1 MYKNVSRRVPDKR
14 NLRRMTRV
22 VVKVPYTIQ
31 RPLDIVDT
39 KIWGAHLWRV
49 LHILSLLATTD
60 AAKAVWSRL
69 PTDLDGALPCP
80 ECSQHFHE
88 WIRANP
94 LAVNETDA
102 IRDWVL
108 SLHNQVNAR
117 KQIAPWTA
125 EQIVATYGTLTV
137 ADAIAALAPLRE
149 MIGSRGL
156 QTLDELIRASTPA

>member
-1 MYKNVSRRVPDKR
+1 MYKNVSKRVPDKR
-14 NLRRMTRV
+14 NPRRMNRV
-22 VVKVPYTIQ
+22 VVKVPDTIQ

-39 KIWGAHLWRV
+39 KIWGAHLWRA

-60 AAKAVWSRL
+60 AAKAVWPRL
-69 PTDLDGALPCP
+69 PSDLDGALPCP

-94 LAVNETDA
+94 LTVTETDT

-125 EQIVATYGTLTV
+125 
-137 ADAIAALAPLRE
+137 
-149 MIGSRGL
+149 
-156 QTLDELIRASTPA
+156 